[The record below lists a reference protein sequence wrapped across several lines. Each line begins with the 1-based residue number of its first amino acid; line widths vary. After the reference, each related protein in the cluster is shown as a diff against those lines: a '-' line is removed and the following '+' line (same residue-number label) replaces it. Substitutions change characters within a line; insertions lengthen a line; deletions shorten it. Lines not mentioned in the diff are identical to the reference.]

1 MIRGTYRRPRR
12 TGSTARRYAP
22 ATITPAE
29 PHRPTASKGIR
40 SAAAAVGVLT
50 ALLTALIWIV
60 TSRVVDD
67 QRMEFREGVELN
79 LTAQAS
85 ALADGVAREVLTI
98 DQGLAILQAAWQ
110 RDWETFRL
118 TEWQE
123 RLPALTA
130 ISEDIFIADD
140 KQVIRQDI
148 LPQAVGQGIGTA
160 YMAFD
165 YGTLEAVDANGNRA
179 ADMKVAPGQVI
190 QSFDARNYLTY
201 IVRPLHHPAKWSVA
215 ALLRSRAVAQTY
227 AHANLGT
234 NSVVA
239 VIDSYVGTLQAIA
252 GPAARRPDTTLTR
265 SAMYDAVRK
274 SESGTWTGPTAMD
287 QVPRIHAF
295 RRVPGRE
302 MIALVGVVEREAM
315 APMERLA
322 GFIHLVAGAAS
333 IVVLGAGGLL
343 LWLLSDR
350 AAAARMRNRS
360 QRAESERTAL
370 QTDLAATRAR
380 ERIASIHLR
389 ALLDGAMDGI
399 AILDGDERLV
409 MWNDHFT
416 QMAGQ
421 DPGMLKI
428 GLPLDALLRQQA
440 RAGLFGLVTDQE
452 AEIARRIT
460 VLRDSAAQEPLT
472 QHTPAGQTVTLR
484 VTRLADGGMVL
495 TLPADSA
502 AVVSVPP
509 PVAAEDRDDL

>member
-1 MIRGTYRRPRR
+1 MSGGTYRRPRR
-12 TGSTARRYAP
+12 TGSTARRYTP

-29 PHRPTASKGIR
+29 SRRPSSGKGIR
-40 SAAAAVGVLT
+40 SAAAAVCVLT
-50 ALLTALIWIV
+50 ALLIALIWIV

-67 QRMEFREGVELN
+67 QRIEFREGVELN

-110 RDWETFRL
+110 RDSETFKL

-140 KQVIRQDI
+140 KQIIRQDI
-148 LPQAVGQGIGTA
+148 LPKAVGQGIGTA

-165 YGTLEAVDANGNRA
+165 YGTLEAVDANGNRVA
-179 ADMKVAPGQVI
+179 NTKAAPGQVV

-201 IVRPLHHPAKWSVA
+201 IVRPLHHPEKWSVA
-215 ALLRSRAVAQTY
+215 ALLRSRAVAQIY

-234 NSVVA
+234 NCVVA

-252 GPAARRPDTTLTR
+252 GPAARRPDTSLTR
-265 SAMYDAVRK
+265 SVMYDAVRK
-274 SESGTWTGPTAMD
+274 SDSGTWTGATAMD
-287 QVPRIHAF
+287 QVSRIHAF

-322 GFIHLVAGAAS
+322 GLIHLVAGAAS
-333 IVVLGAGGLL
+333 IVTLSAGGLL
-343 LWLLSDR
+343 LWLLFR
-350 AAAARMRNRS
+350 QAAVARMQNRY

-370 QTDLAATRAR
+370 QTDLAAARGR
-380 ERIASIHLR
+380 ERIASIQLR
-389 ALLDGAMDGI
+389 ALLDSAMDGI

-409 MWNDHFT
+409 MWNDHFSR
-416 QMAGQ
+416 MAGQ
-421 DPGMLKI
+421 DPGTLKI

-460 VLRDSAAQEPLT
+460 AMRAASAQEPLT
-472 QHTPAGQTVTLR
+472 QRTPAGQTVTLR
-484 VTRLADGGMVL
+484 VTHLADGGMTL
-495 TLPADSA
+495 ALPAATSA
-502 AVVSVPP
+502 APP
-509 PVAAEDRDDL
+509 PLMPADRDDL